1 MTDETSLCIIFRKK
15 INKKSIQFTCSILKN
30 YSIYDPKKKG
40 INSSILYNS
49 NEHFCPKI
57 QDKMVRTL
65 TEVSSHSG
73 ELDWSRGTHIV
84 QKRVI
89 YIKKN

>member
-1 MTDETSLCIIFRKK
+1 MKQVYISYFEKK

-40 INSSILYNS
+40 INSSISHDS

-57 QDKMVRTL
+57 QDKMVRSL
-65 TEVSSHSG
+65 TEVSSHSS